1 MPHLSLCPDPQVLQR
16 LLLGQFLPAE
26 EQSLAEHLLHCD
38 NCARTIESL
47 NAEDALVE
55 ALRAGAAAD
64 NDPECGVIEDLI
76 HRLEEL
82 QCSVAA
88 SHASATLPP
97 AGSAS
102 PGEKTDPAYSH
113 GSEEATVA
121 PPVPNEPAL
130 ENTHAHETLPAPDPA
145 GECTELVYDFLAPP
159 REPGELGR
167 LGPYQVRKVL
177 GAGGMG
183 VVFLGHDP
191 LLERPVAL
199 KAMLPMLAVS
209 PSAKQRFL
217 REARAAAAIKH
228 DHIVTIYQVGED
240 RGVPFLAM
248 EFLEGESLD
257 DRLKRESRLPVKE
270 LLRIGREAAE
280 GLSAAHQRG
289 LIHRDIKPGNIWLEG
304 ERGRVK
310 ILDFGLARDDGQL
323 RI

>member
-1 MPHLSLCPDPQVLQR
+1 MFRRRVPR
-16 LLLGQFLPAE
+16 LRHPA
-26 EQSLAEHLLHCD
+26 S
-38 NCARTIESL
+38 RGVGVSRR
-47 NAEDALVE
+47 EDRPGLFPRV
-55 ALRAGAAAD
+55 R
-64 NDPECGVIEDLI
+64 
-76 HRLEEL
+76 
-82 QCSVAA
+82 
-88 SHASATLPP
+88 
-97 AGSAS
+97 GS
-102 PGEKTDPAYSH
+102 DR
-113 GSEEATVA
+113 A

-280 GLSAAHQRG
+280 GLSAAHERG

-310 ILDFGLARDDGQL
+310 ILDFGLARDDGQ
-323 RI
+323 RASDPVGRHCGNPGVHGSGAGGRPARGRPQRPV